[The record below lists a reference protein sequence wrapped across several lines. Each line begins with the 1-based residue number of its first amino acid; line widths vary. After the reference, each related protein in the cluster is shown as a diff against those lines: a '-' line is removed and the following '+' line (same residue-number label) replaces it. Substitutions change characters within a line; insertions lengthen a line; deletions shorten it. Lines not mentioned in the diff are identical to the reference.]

1 MESTSS
7 QESALQQ
14 LAAVPGV
21 VGSMVFASSGAVV
34 AASFPPVFDPT
45 GLQQLASQL
54 TSDTYFQEWLASE
67 QGALDLRYADGR
79 VLIRS
84 MRGAWLLV
92 LSTAQANSQLLSMS
106 MTQAVRRLRAP
117 APART
122 GTGAPPPARASSALD
137 RLRAIANTELGA
149 HAGQALEILAAAGP
163 KPKDLA
169 RAAADI
175 EKMTRLFIDKRK
187 AEEIAQMMR
196 DVLHA

>member
-1 MESTSS
+1 MDRTSA

-14 LAAVPGV
+14 LASVPGV
-21 VGSMVFASSGAVV
+21 VGSMVFASSGAVI

-67 QGALDLRYADGR
+67 PTALDLRYADGR
-79 VLIRS
+79 VVIRS
-84 MRGAWLLV
+84 MRGSWLLM
-92 LSTAQANSQLLSMS
+92 LCTAQANSQLVAMS

-117 APART
+117 VPA
-122 GTGAPPPARASSALD
+122 GAGPGGPPPVRASSALD
-137 RLRAIANTELGA
+137 RLRAIATTELGA

-163 KPKDLA
+163 RPKDLA

-175 EKMTRLFIDKRK
+175 EKLTRLFIDKRK
-187 AEEIAQMMR
+187 AEAIAEMMR
-196 DVLHA
+196 DVLEP